1 MRQIDL
7 RNQKTIFNITTLIIY
22 CFIFKLTTFVYFQN
36 EQTHKCQELL
46 QARTEFRET
55 KDLLAEKDN
64 EILALTT
71 LSTSKDE
78 EIAQL
83 QEEIQQLTSSNK
95 TYDSMESLENN
106 YKETERLRAEI
117 KELREELSDM
127 SISDY
132 SGIEPG
138 RVKRSNLN
146 LNINEDDNINKCKE
160 TFIEEVDEV
169 RKELDRRTKQF
180 ETEKR
185 TWAQEKEKVLKYQR
199 QLQMNYVQMYQ
210 RSRAMEAEIEN
221 LTVEMELDKTG
232 MKSKLGLSQTIEL

>member
-1 MRQIDL
+1 
-7 RNQKTIFNITTLIIY
+7 
-22 CFIFKLTTFVYFQN
+22 
-36 EQTHKCQELL
+36 
-46 QARTEFRET
+46 
-55 KDLLAEKDN
+55 
-64 EILALTT
+64 
-71 LSTSKDE
+71 
-78 EIAQL
+78 
-83 QEEIQQLTSSNK
+83 
-95 TYDSMESLENN
+95 MESLEKN
-106 YKETERLRAEI
+106 YKETERLKAEI

-138 RVKRSNLN
+138 RVKRSNTN
-146 LNINEDDNINKCKE
+146 LSINEDEGIKKCKE
-160 TFIEEVDEV
+160 AYIEEVEDL

-180 ETEKR
+180 ENERR

-221 LTVEMELDKTG
+221 LTVELELDKTG